1 MKKVSREKSVKNTV
15 NANPFSMLPEQYAHV
30 IRTSPIAIIVASGTH
45 CLYAN
50 QQTSILLGYSEQEL
64 LNIPYEDWIHP
75 DSLNTILARFQKRL
89 NGDQPA
95 NGYEAKVI
103 SKHGEV
109 RHVIIHSNIIQLAEG
124 PAGLIWIFDITKR
137 KRAETELR
145 QNEERLRFVME
156 GSKDGL
162 WDWDINSGETHF
174 NQRSYELLG
183 KQVGD
188 SDVRTHRWLHTLVH
202 PDDRPAYITAL
213 RNLVKT
219 GSPLDENFRMLHE
232 SGEYRWYNSRAMA
245 IYNSDKQVIRAS
257 GTFRDITDTKNAENL
272 LKKQRETLQE
282 LVDHQTQELREAL
295 TIAEQANEA
304 KSEFLAN
311 MSHELRTP
319 MHAILSF
326 SDFGIKRLEEVP
338 LEKLGTYFSRIQ
350 SSGARL
356 LELLN
361 ALLDLSKLESGKMEL
376 DIQPVDIYT
385 LTASMV
391 GELESIIQ
399 PKELRVIID
408 QPDFDAVAEADIAK
422 ISQVLNNLLSNAI
435 KFTPQGK
442 SIHIRFSLSHIAQES
457 ATHAPGTMIT
467 THITDEGIG
476 VPNEELET
484 IFDKFIQSSK
494 TKSGAGGTGLGL
506 AICRE
511 IVHAHKG
518 TIWAEPSAQ
527 AGVTF
532 CFTLPLH

>member
-1 MKKVSREKSVKNTV
+1 MKKISREKSVKNTV
-15 NANPFSMLPEQYAHV
+15 NANPFSILPEQYAHV
-30 IRTSPIAIIVASGTH
+30 IQASPIAIIVASGPH

-50 QQTSILLGYSEQEL
+50 QQTSILLGYSEEEL
-64 LNIPYEDWIHP
+64 LHISYKEWIHP
-75 DSLNTILARFQKRL
+75 DSLNMILERFQKRL
-89 NGDQPA
+89 NGDNPE

-103 SKHGEV
+103 SKQGEV
-109 RHVIIHSNIIQLAEG
+109 RHVIVHSNIIQLTEG

-162 WDWDINSGETHF
+162 WDWDFNSGETHF
-174 NQRSYELLG
+174 NPRSYELLG

-188 SDVRTHRWLHTLVH
+188 SDVQTHRWLHTLVH

-213 RNLVKT
+213 RNLIKT
-219 GSPLDENFRMLHE
+219 GSPLDENFRMQHE
-232 SGEYRWYNSRAMA
+232 NGEYRWYNSRAMA

-257 GTFRDITDTKNAENL
+257 GTFRDITDTKNAENQ

-282 LVDHQTQELREAL
+282 LVDQQTQELRQAL

-326 SDFGIKRLEEVP
+326 SDFGIKRLKEVP
-338 LEKLGTYFSRIQ
+338 LEKLGTYFSRIHC
-350 SSGARL
+350 SGARL

-376 DIQPVDIYT
+376 DIQAVDMYT
-385 LTASMV
+385 LTASMA

-399 PKELRVIID
+399 PKELQVIID
-408 QPDFDAVAEADIAK
+408 QPDFDAIAEADIAK

-442 SIHIRFSLSHIAQES
+442 SIHIRFSLSHTTQES
-457 ATHAPGTMIT
+457 VPHAPGTMMT

-494 TKSGAGGTGLGL
+494 TKNGAGGTGLGL

-511 IVHAHKG
+511 IVH
-518 TIWAEPSAQ
+518 
-527 AGVTF
+527 
-532 CFTLPLH
+532 